1 MLSVHGVWVLFLLA
15 ALETSFLTG
24 LFVPAGVATSIAT
37 ILALNSGGSLWP
49 VALAAAAG
57 GSVGDSVGFWVGR
70 WWGDRILSGDGIW
83 ARRLAPRRADLV
95 DFQTKHPLFSVSVAR
110 LISFVRTLMPI
121 AAGASGLS
129 YRRFV
134 PYEVLGLVGWTVLY
148 VSIGVVGRESWMA
161 TVRWVG
167 VGGAFVFV
175 VVAMVL
181 WSAGMRVGWG
191 GRPAEGGGDV

>member
-1 MLSVHGVWVLFLLA
+1 
-15 ALETSFLTG
+15 
-24 LFVPAGVATSIAT
+24 
-37 ILALNSGGSLWP
+37 
-49 VALAAAAG
+49 
-57 GSVGDSVGFWVGR
+57 
-70 WWGDRILSGDGIW
+70 
-83 ARRLAPRRADLV
+83 LV